1 MLITPQGMTKNMKAL
16 EETYELLKR
25 ETKTRVIGLM
35 SGTSAD
41 GIDAAVVEIEG
52 HGVETRVALLAFE
65 TFPFPP
71 GVREAILAL
80 CHPETGRVDDLCEMN
95 FHLGHLFAEAVK
107 HLLQK
112 NDMDARDIALIGSH
126 GQTVHHLPEG
136 NRGKA
141 GLSCPSTLQIG
152 EPAVIAHETGI
163 PTIADF
169 RVADVA
175 AGGQGAPLV
184 SYTDYLLFRDS
195 HETIGLLNIGGIANL
210 TVLPANAS
218 LDSVTAADTG
228 PGNMAIDAVVSEITG
243 GRERYDAAG
252 QRAALGTAYQPLID
266 EWLKHSFFQLAPPKT
281 TGRELFGS
289 AFVATAL
296 AECRTHG
303 LDDNACIATLTELT
317 VQSIALFIHRFVN
330 CRRRVLIDRLYVSGG
345 GAHNLTLMKRLSEV
359 LPDTSVAPID
369 RTGMRGDAKEAIAFA
384 ILANE
389 ALHGN
394 SGNIPTATG
403 ASVRKILGKFVWP

>member
-1 MLITPQGMTKNMKAL
+1 MKRF
-16 EETYELLKR
+16 YELLKR
-25 ETKTRVIGLM
+25 DKKRVIGLM

-52 HGVETRVALLAFE
+52 QGVETHVALLAFE

-71 GVREAILAL
+71 GVQEAILAL
-80 CHPETGRVDDLCEMN
+80 SQPETGRVDDLCEMN
-95 FHLGHLFAEAVK
+95 FYIGHLFAAAVK

-112 NDMDARDIALIGSH
+112 HGMDASDCALIGSH
-126 GQTVHHLPEG
+126 GQTVHHLPAG
-136 NRGKA
+136 SGKA
-141 GLSCPSTLQIG
+141 FIRCPSTLQIG

-195 HETIGLLNIGGIANL
+195 HLTIGLLNIGGIANL
-210 TVLPANAS
+210 TLLPANGT
-218 LDSVTAADTG
+218 LDTVFAADTG
-228 PGNMAIDAVVSEITG
+228 PGNMAIDGVVNELTG
-243 GRERYDAAG
+243 GRKRYDAGG

-266 EWLKHSFFQLAPPKT
+266 EWLKHPFFERVPPKT
-281 TGRELFGS
+281 TGREMFGI
-289 AFVATAL
+289 AFAAKCL
-296 AECRTHG
+296 AECRAHG
-303 LDDNACIATLTELT
+303 LDDNACVATLTELT
-317 VQSIALFIHRFVN
+317 IQSIALFIHRFVTAQG
-330 CRRRVLIDRLYVSGG
+330 RLIDRLYVSGG
-345 GAHNLTLMKRLSEV
+345 GAHNLTLMKRLGEV
-359 LPDTSVAPID
+359 LPDTYVAPID
-369 RTGMRGDAKEAIAFA
+369 STGMRGDAKEAIAFA

-394 SGNIPTATG
+394 SGNMPTATG
-403 ASVRKILGKFVWP
+403 ARARKILGKFVCP

>member
-1 MLITPQGMTKNMKAL
+1 MTVNAQQPATAKNMKAF
-16 EETYELLKR
+16 YELLKSD
-25 ETKTRVIGLM
+25 KKRVIGLM

-52 HGVETRVALLAFE
+52 HGMETHIALLAFE

-71 GVREAILAL
+71 GVQEAILTL
-80 CHPETGRVDDLCEMN
+80 CEPETGHVDDVFELN
-95 FHLGHLFAEAVK
+95 FYIGHVFAVSVK

-112 NDMDARDIALIGSH
+112 SDMDASDIALIGSH

-136 NRGKA
+136 SGKA
-141 GLSCPSTLQIG
+141 MLSRPSTLQIG

-184 SYTDYLLFRDS
+184 AYTDYLLFRDS
-195 HETIGLLNIGGIANL
+195 HETIALLNIGGIANL
-210 TVLPANAS
+210 TVIPANGP
-218 LDSVTAADTG
+218 LDSVSAADTG
-228 PGNMAIDAVVSEITG
+228 PGNMAIDVVVSEITG
-243 GRERYDAAG
+243 GSQRYDAAG
-252 QRAALGTAYQPLID
+252 QRAASGPAYQPLID
-266 EWLKHSFFQLAPPKT
+266 EWLKHPFFQRVPPKT

-289 AFVATAL
+289 AFAAIAL
-296 AECRTHG
+296 AECRAHG

-317 VQSIALFIHRFVN
+317 VQSIAQFIEQFVA
-330 CRRRVLIDRLYVSGG
+330 VKTPIDTLYVSGG
-345 GAHNLTLMKRLSEV
+345 GVHNLTLMKRLSQI
-359 LPDTSVAPID
+359 LPDTHVAPVD
-369 RTGMRGDAKEAIAFA
+369 SAGMRGDAKEAIAFA

-403 ASVRKILGKFVWP
+403 AAVPKILGKFVCP